1 MAVAVKQSIQEPCG
15 LTSKEL
21 RAIPD
26 DLLMAHLTS
35 GHDDALAVLFER
47 YHRLVIKIALKIVRD
62 AGEAEDVMQSVF
74 LEIYKVAAQF
84 DPARGSTKVWIL
96 QYAYHRS
103 MTKRQ
108 QLINRKF
115 YSNADISEAL
125 DHAYLPTHSALAS
138 PEIQHLVRQS
148 LETLNTVQRRVLQL
162 AYFEGFSLK
171 EIADETGESLGNVR
185 HHYYRGLSKLRTFIA
200 EPEKQAAVY
209 RTKEI
214 ADASA

>member
-1 MAVAVKQSIQEPCG
+1 MTVAVKQSIQEPCG

-21 RAIPD
+21 KAIPD

-103 MTKRQ
+103 MTRRQ

-115 YSNADISEAL
+115 YSNVEISDAL
-125 DHAYLPTHSALAS
+125 DYAYLPTHSALAS
-138 PEIQHLVRQS
+138 PEIQRLVRQS

-200 EPEKQAAVY
+200 EPEKQAEVY